1 MEVTCFKP
9 CFMAEGN
16 LWLRG
21 DVLRLGFLHPGV
33 KRLETAAAVPGFKGI
48 GASIRANKE

>member
-1 MEVTCFKP
+1 MTCFKP

-16 LWLRG
+16 LWLHG
-21 DVLRLGFLHPGV
+21 DILRLGFLCPGV

-48 GASIRANKE
+48 GASTGANKE